1 MTTSLKSSNK
11 SFWVA
16 IATAL
21 SAAVASTLFCIA
33 PLIYLVFGVSST
45 WLIGLGEY
53 DYLRIPMLIVSLCA
67 FAYGFW
73 LLMFSKKIICSKYIS
88 RKKLIV
94 LYWIVFIVMLFFLTY
109 PTILPWILELSN
121 QEQKMK
127 KLTTALLLSLFSFS
141 VAQAEETK
149 QVVLKVNEMNCQLCA
164 YLVNKELR
172 NIDGVIS
179 TKASIKDRT
188 VTVVEDPK
196 VADEQLINAIHKL
209 EYTAEVVK

>member
-21 SAAVASTLFCIA
+21 SAAVASTLC
-33 PLIYLVFGVSST
+33 LIYLVFGVSST

-121 QEQKMK
+121 
-127 KLTTALLLSLFSFS
+127 
-141 VAQAEETK
+141 
-149 QVVLKVNEMNCQLCA
+149 
-164 YLVNKELR
+164 
-172 NIDGVIS
+172 
-179 TKASIKDRT
+179 
-188 VTVVEDPK
+188 
-196 VADEQLINAIHKL
+196 
-209 EYTAEVVK
+209 

>member
-21 SAAVASTLFCIA
+21 SAAVA
-33 PLIYLVFGVSST
+33 ST

-109 PTILPWILELSN
+109 PTILPWIFELSN
-121 QEQKMK
+121 
-127 KLTTALLLSLFSFS
+127 
-141 VAQAEETK
+141 
-149 QVVLKVNEMNCQLCA
+149 
-164 YLVNKELR
+164 
-172 NIDGVIS
+172 
-179 TKASIKDRT
+179 
-188 VTVVEDPK
+188 
-196 VADEQLINAIHKL
+196 
-209 EYTAEVVK
+209 

>member
-1 MTTSLKSSNK
+1 MTHPCTNTFSVNGKQTGLALTMLVSSINIRNQILPHAIALAIRWVKGAVIREIPLAHKNFSMTTSLKSSDK

-21 SAAVASTLFCIA
+21 SAAVASTLCCIA

-121 QEQKMK
+121 
-127 KLTTALLLSLFSFS
+127 
-141 VAQAEETK
+141 
-149 QVVLKVNEMNCQLCA
+149 
-164 YLVNKELR
+164 
-172 NIDGVIS
+172 
-179 TKASIKDRT
+179 
-188 VTVVEDPK
+188 
-196 VADEQLINAIHKL
+196 
-209 EYTAEVVK
+209 